1 MIGRVKVTTSIERS
15 VSLYTPPDKNTS
27 NVKHVA
33 FSIRRKNAP
42 GAFHFGA
49 DRRCTGESI
58 CGKPLVS
65 AVLVAPERVLG
76 VPVAE
81 AEARVILGP
90 TRSTL
95 HVSTG
100 LGKGHHQKYIL
111 FINVHW
117 SSCVLVFIY
126 LLRASSAFL
135 MVLLTSGQVGG
146 KKWEIT

>member
-15 VSLYTPPDKNTS
+15 VSLYTPPDKNTY
-27 NVKHVA
+27 NGKHAA
-33 FSIRRKNAP
+33 FSIRRENAP
-42 GAFHFGA
+42 GAFHFGS
-49 DRRCTGESI
+49 DDRCTSESI
-58 CGKPLVS
+58 CGEPLVS

-100 LGKGHHQKYIL
+100 LGKGHH
-111 FINVHW
+111 
-117 SSCVLVFIY
+117 
-126 LLRASSAFL
+126 
-135 MVLLTSGQVGG
+135 
-146 KKWEIT
+146 